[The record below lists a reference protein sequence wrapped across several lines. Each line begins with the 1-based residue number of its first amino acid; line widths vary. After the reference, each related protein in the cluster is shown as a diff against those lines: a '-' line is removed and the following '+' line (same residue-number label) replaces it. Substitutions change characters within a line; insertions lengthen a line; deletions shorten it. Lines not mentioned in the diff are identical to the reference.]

1 MDTDVMKNGVPPME
15 MVDAA
20 KTMTPSNPTNA
31 DQTAKNIAPDPME
44 DSDAALITVPQKEII
59 KDPIVLPTVNK
70 KETVVLMDTP

>member
-1 MDTDVMKNGVPPME
+1 L
-15 MVDAA
+15 
-20 KTMTPSNPTNA
+20 
-31 DQTAKNIAPDPME
+31 E